1 MKKIFYPFIALLLVI
16 ELLFMFACENGKTES
31 KADDDALD
39 DDATDDDVA
48 DDDTTDDDSLPDD
61 YVAPWPQSNVEVADY
76 DETLEPGPLRLKAQA
91 YDAWHK
97 LWHQPYYGS
106 TVEVLFTDDSRTE
119 VERYYGIG
127 DSCIWTGT
135 YLASQAFRY
144 YVTRDP
150 EAKAN
155 AIRAVQAL
163 DGHLHITGRPGF
175 IARYRGPQDPK
186 VMPSNCASNPECHI
200 VNDGPYAGDFWIGDT
215 SRDQYTGWFFG
226 MSLAYDLVDD
236 EDMRE
241 MIRSD
246 VAEVLDELISTNWW
260 ITDVDGEHT
269 GPGPNVLPNMQ
280 LDWSLIGYHITGEE
294 RFKQVVQ
301 KWIRNDQR
309 LHLRLTSISFMN
321 RYTQHYGNNLGHQTF
336 YNLLRLAKVYL
347 SKDDYEF
354 LKDLFD
360 TQTHRWM
367 RLAHNAFFTAIHMSQ
382 GKYTPYPDNDEYQ
395 FQLEQ
400 DLTDFRPAPNY
411 QYAMTPP
418 PAEIDPFSVWLYE
431 FQQENPWLAELIG
444 HAYPQAK
451 KAYRVIYQCS
461 TDFLWQRNPFAIS
474 CSASE
479 MPRFVYPGVDYLVAY
494 WMASYHKF
502 LTKDQ

>member
-1 MKKIFYPFIALLLVI
+1 MRLWVKILLPFAILLLTFFV
-16 ELLFMFACENGKTES
+16 ACESGDSES
-31 KADDDALD
+31 EADDDAD
-39 DDATDDDVA
+39 DDATDDDVTDDDA
-48 DDDTTDDDSLPDD
+48 DDDILPDD

-76 DETLEPGPLRLKAQA
+76 DETLEPGPLRLKAED

-106 TVEVLFTDDSRTE
+106 TVEVLFTDDTRTD
-119 VERYYGIG
+119 VEKYHGSG

-144 YVTRDP
+144 YVTGDP
-150 EAKAN
+150 EAKEN
-155 AIRAVQAL
+155 AIKMVHAL

-186 VMPSNCASNPECHI
+186 VMPENCASDPDYCHI
-200 VNDGPYAGDFWIGDT
+200 VNDGEYAGDFWKGNT

-236 EDMRE
+236 EDMRK
-241 MIRSD
+241 MIKYD
-246 VAEVLDELISTNWW
+246 VTEVLDELISTNWW
-260 ITDVDGEHT
+260 ITDVDGEPT
-269 GPGPNVLPNMQ
+269 TAAPNVMPNMQ
-280 LDWSLIGYHITGEE
+280 LTWSLIGYHITGEE

-301 KWIRNDQR
+301 KWVRNDER
-309 LHLRLTSISFMN
+309 TFMRLTSLSLMN

-347 SKDDYEF
+347 SEDDYEF
-354 LKDLFD
+354 FKNLFD

-367 RLAHNAFFTAIHMSQ
+367 RLCHNAFFNAIHMSQ

-400 DLTDFRPAPNY
+400 DLTEFRPVPNY
-411 QYAMTPP
+411 QYAMFPP
-418 PAEIDPFSVWLYE
+418 PSEIDPFSVWLHDL
-431 FQQENPWLAELIG
+431 QQQYPWLEELMG
-444 HAYPQAK
+444 TANPQAK
-451 KAYRVIYQCS
+451 EAYRVPYQCA

-474 CSASE
+474 CNDVE
-479 MPRFVYPGVDYLVAY
+479 MPRFVNPGVDYLVAY